1 MIERVVHP
9 PSTGYSPPAM
19 VSPCWIWSVPF
30 YPLRY
35 GQVIDLVDQLIADGR
50 PTYFITANLNYVM
63 ISHRIEALEG
73 VSRRAAFVVADGITL
88 VWASRWKGIPLPERV
103 TGSDLIYGLCELA
116 ARRGYRVFLL
126 GAGPSVAEE
135 AARKLTALYPS
146 LSIVGVESP
155 PFRTLD
161 VEETEVLKSRIRETR
176 PELLFVAFGQP
187 KGDLWI
193 AEHFAS
199 LGLPVSVQVGAA
211 FDFVAGRVRRAPRWV
226 QKIHMETPFRI
237 LQEPRRLAPRY
248 IRNALFLARM
258 ILSDLQKSLGGHGAL
273 PESLEQAITTNDPKY
288 G

>member
-35 GQVIDLVDQLIADGR
+35 GQVVDLVDHLIADGR

-63 ISHRIEALEG
+63 ISHRIKALEG

-88 VWASRWKGIPLPERV
+88 IWASRWKGVPLPERV

-116 ARRGYRVFLL
+116 ARRGHRVFLL

-135 AARKLTALYPS
+135 AARNLIALYPG
-146 LSIVGVESP
+146 LCIAGVESP
-155 PFRTLD
+155 PFRRLD
-161 VEETEVLKSRIRETR
+161 AEETEALKSRIRQAR
-176 PELLFVAFGQP
+176 PDLLFVSFGSP

-193 AEHFAS
+193 ADNFES
-199 LGLPVSVQVGAA
+199 LGVPVSVQVGAA
-211 FDFVAGRVRRAPRWV
+211 IDFAAGRVRRAPRWV

-248 IRNALFLARM
+248 IRNAFFLTRM
-258 ILSDLQKSLGGHGAL
+258 VVSDLQNCLGGHGTR
-273 PESLEQAITTNDPKY
+273 S
-288 G
+288 